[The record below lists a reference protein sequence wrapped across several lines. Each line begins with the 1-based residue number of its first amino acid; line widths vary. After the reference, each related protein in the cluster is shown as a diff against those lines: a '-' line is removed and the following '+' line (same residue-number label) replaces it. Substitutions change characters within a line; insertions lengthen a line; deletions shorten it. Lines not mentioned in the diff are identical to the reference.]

1 MQFPLSM
8 MHDNVWFDRQNY
20 IEAEQHVHLSKVP
33 APAQASNVTS
43 SSLVSEISSMRENI
57 KTCVSSISSNNTD
70 NAQVER
76 LEAENKSLRKLIDDL
91 SKTVSD
97 LTLRVGKLEGATAA
111 PVAST
116 PAPVAAPKET
126 AKEESGSDSDSD
138 MFGSDSEEETEE
150 EKAKKAELLKAY
162 HEKKLKKPGPIAKS
176 NIILDVK
183 PWADD
188 TDLVEMERLVRTIE
202 LDGLVWGQGKLVPLA
217 YGVRKLS
224 ISCVVEDLKVGSDIL
239 QEMIEDFKDH
249 VQSVDVAAF
258 NKI

>member
-33 APAQASNVTS
+33 ASAQVSNVTS

-97 LTLRVGKLEGATAA
+97 LTLRVGKLEGATTA

-116 PAPVAAPKET
+116 PAPTAAPKET

-162 HEKKLKKPGPIAKS
+162 QEKKLKKPGPIAKS

-202 LDGLVWGQGKLVPLA
+202 LDGLVWGQGKFVPLA
-217 YGVRKLS
+217 FGIKKLS